1 MSGNVKIKAFTSYFF
16 DKSSD
21 VAMCKFAY
29 TATNGIVYS
38 GLTNVIEFDAEGVIC
53 YLTPAIRISSELF
66 NLGGQVQM
74 SVSSNGEDFSNS
86 LPLTYLLNI
95 TITEVYPQYVPVN
108 SSQPSVVTI
117 NGTNFIDVS
126 DTGLLSVRLTRIL
139 LSRQNVTSR

>member
-1 MSGNVKIKAFTSYFF
+1 
-16 DKSSD
+16 
-21 VAMCKFAY
+21 
-29 TATNGIVYS
+29 
-38 GLTNVIEFDAEGVIC
+38 
-53 YLTPAIRISSELF
+53 
-66 NLGGQVQM
+66 M

-108 SSQPSVVTI
+108 SSQSSVVTI

-139 LSRQNVTSR
+139 LSRDFLTPRSVLV

>member
-1 MSGNVKIKAFTSYFF
+1 
-16 DKSSD
+16 
-21 VAMCKFAY
+21 MCKFAY

-66 NLGGQVQM
+66 TSGGQVQM

-86 LPLTYLLNI
+86 L
-95 TITEVYPQYVPVN
+95 
-108 SSQPSVVTI
+108 PSVVTI

>member
-1 MSGNVKIKAFTSYFF
+1 
-16 DKSSD
+16 
-21 VAMCKFAY
+21 
-29 TATNGIVYS
+29 
-38 GLTNVIEFDAEGVIC
+38 
-53 YLTPAIRISSELF
+53 
-66 NLGGQVQM
+66 M

-108 SSQPSVVTI
+108 SSQSSVVTI

-139 LSRQNVTSR
+139 LSRDFLTPRSVLVKATFDGVGISFIFPFNVFDDKDWVTVEVTFDQITYILAETGRILVYKL

>member
-1 MSGNVKIKAFTSYFF
+1 
-16 DKSSD
+16 
-21 VAMCKFAY
+21 
-29 TATNGIVYS
+29 
-38 GLTNVIEFDAEGVIC
+38 
-53 YLTPAIRISSELF
+53 
-66 NLGGQVQM
+66 M

-108 SSQPSVVTI
+108 SSQSSVVTI

-139 LSRQNVTSR
+139 LSGDFLTPRSVLVKATFDGVGISFIFPFNVFDDKDWVTVEVTFDQITYILAETGRILVYKL